1 MELEAGRDTRAAE
14 RAAVGAEGA
23 AGRKASGAR
32 RGRFFFLLAALGI
45 LLYFANIAVGLGAV
59 KLGWKVARL
68 SDVWEFLIVVL
79 SMIFFVAGLLAV
91 EGQRPDEPR
100 RY

>member
-1 MELEAGRDTRAAE
+1 MELEAGRDSRAAE
-14 RAAVGAEGA
+14 RAADHE
-23 AGRKASGAR
+23 ASDVR
-32 RGRFFFLLAALGI
+32 RGRVLFLLAALGI

-59 KLGWKVARL
+59 KLGWRITRL
-68 SDVWEFLIVVL
+68 SDVWEFLIVVI

-100 RY
+100 GY